1 MTLHSLLGLRPNLDI
16 LDFDASQL
24 SFEFAT
30 NTNWNV
36 DVLLV
41 DECSMI
47 NDQLYSTLLDKAE
60 QFKFKIIFS
69 GDEKQLAPV
78 KQSYISRTFSDN
90 KVITLE
96 KVYRQKESVLYK
108 VLDYLRTKPLYKFK
122 SIEDENGSILVY
134 NNIQKMLKTHGGLF
148 RVSQNFKDSSLV
160 KLITYTNNRI
170 SALNQYI
177 RNLIFQDN
185 KEYHYGEILTGYDNC
200 INNNNSI
207 FNSEDYMVES
217 CVEGVILDC
226 KGWYLTLVDLN
237 QNRLK
242 VRILSRDN
250 DPSDFDRIARISE
263 GLRIKALKSKK
274 KQDWKKY
281 YEFNDSFLTP
291 VDLYYEGR
299 IIRRKSL
306 DYGYCISAHKS
317 QSSTYQIVLIDM
329 ENIYR
334 CTNVEELR
342 QMQYVALSR
351 TAGEIIIYDK
361 NGN

>member
-1 MTLHSLLGLRPNLDI
+1 
-16 LDFDASQL
+16 
-24 SFEFAT
+24 
-30 NTNWNV
+30 
-36 DVLLV
+36 
-41 DECSMI
+41 
-47 NDQLYSTLLDKAE
+47 
-60 QFKFKIIFS
+60 
-69 GDEKQLAPV
+69 
-78 KQSYISRTFSDN
+78 
-90 KVITLE
+90 
-96 KVYRQKESVLYK
+96 
-108 VLDYLRTKPLYKFK
+108 
-122 SIEDENGSILVY
+122 
-134 NNIQKMLKTHGGLF
+134 
-148 RVSQNFKDSSLV
+148 
-160 KLITYTNNRI
+160 
-170 SALNQYI
+170 
-177 RNLIFQDN
+177 
-185 KEYHYGEILTGYDNC
+185 
-200 INNNNSI
+200 
-207 FNSEDYMVES
+207 MVES
-217 CVEGVILDC
+217 CVEGVVLDC
-226 KGWYLTLVDLN
+226 KGWYLTLIDLN

-250 DPSDFDRIARISE
+250 DPSNFDRIARISE

-291 VDLYYEGR
+291 VDLCYEGR

-317 QSSTYQIVLIDM
+317 QSSTYQIVLVDM

>member
-1 MTLHSLLGLRPNLDI
+1 
-16 LDFDASQL
+16 
-24 SFEFAT
+24 
-30 NTNWNV
+30 
-36 DVLLV
+36 
-41 DECSMI
+41 MI

-96 KVYRQKESVLYK
+96 KVYRQKESILYK

-134 NNIQKMLKTHGGLF
+134 NNIQKMLKTHGALF
-148 RVSQNFKDSSLV
+148 RVSQNFKDSSMV

-185 KEYHYGEILTGYDNC
+185 NEYHYGEILTGYDNC

-217 CVEGVILDC
+217 CVEGVVLDC

-250 DPSDFDRIARISE
+250 DSSDFDRIARTSE
-263 GLRIKALKSKK
+263 GLRIKALKSKR
-274 KQDWKKY
+274 KQD
-281 YEFNDSFLTP
+281 
-291 VDLYYEGR
+291 
-299 IIRRKSL
+299 
-306 DYGYCISAHKS
+306 
-317 QSSTYQIVLIDM
+317 
-329 ENIYR
+329 
-334 CTNVEELR
+334 
-342 QMQYVALSR
+342 
-351 TAGEIIIYDK
+351 
-361 NGN
+361 